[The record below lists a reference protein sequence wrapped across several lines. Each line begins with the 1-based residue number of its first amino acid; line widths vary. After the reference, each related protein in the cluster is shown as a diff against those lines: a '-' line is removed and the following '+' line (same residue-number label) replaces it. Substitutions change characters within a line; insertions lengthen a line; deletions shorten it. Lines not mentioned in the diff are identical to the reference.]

1 MRLKQRINAHRT
13 GEILSWTLAGSL
25 RTNSLDFHCSDLLP
39 KIPEEPSRC
48 FRIKQRFDR
57 TALVHRTVSLC
68 RLIHRQSQVKDFAG
82 IDLFVPHQPD
92 EIGQVATHWCWSTVE
107 MNVGK
112 EQLLT
117 VQFDTV
123 WNADVTYVATGAR
136 RTNRL
141 HHGFLRAHAFQHR
154 VSTDSVC
161 QFLDATHS
169 LFTSLGHDLG
179 RTEL

>member
-1 MRLKQRINAHRT
+1 MRLKQRINAHRA
-13 GEILSWTLAGSL
+13 GEILSWTFAGSL

-39 KIPEEPSRC
+39 KTPEEPSRC

-68 RLIHRQSQVKDFAG
+68 RLIHRQSQVKDLAG
-82 IDLFVPHQPD
+82 VDLPVPNQLD
-92 EIGQVATHWCWSTVE
+92 EPGQVTAHRCGSTVE

-123 WNADVTYVATGAR
+123 WNADVTYVATRAR
-136 RTNRL
+136 RFGHLQRECRL
-141 HHGFLRAHAFQHR
+141 HYGHNFLHYRCRHQ
-154 VSTDSVC
+154 
-161 QFLDATHS
+161 
-169 LFTSLGHDLG
+169 
-179 RTEL
+179 TEYRDYRGPKDQICRRKH